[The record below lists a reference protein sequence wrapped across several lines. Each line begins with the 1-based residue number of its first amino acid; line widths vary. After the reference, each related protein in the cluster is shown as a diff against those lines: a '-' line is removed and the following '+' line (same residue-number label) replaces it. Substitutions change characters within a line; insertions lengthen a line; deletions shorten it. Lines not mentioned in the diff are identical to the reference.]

1 MKKNSGLLLFIF
13 FTSLL
18 EATVFNHLMLFRT
31 KPDLLLTLVVVLA
44 LSLKPN
50 QALLL
55 SLVCGIFKDILGAGV
70 FGAHILLFPLWCF
83 LIIKLS
89 RKISLENNIICI
101 ILVFL
106 INIIQN
112 IFFRLVFLFSGIYI
126 AWYVFLRIIFL
137 EALYTS
143 AIFPLMLKT
152 YKLLKPRANR

>member
-1 MKKNSGLLLFIF
+1 MKNNLGLLLFIF
-13 FTSLL
+13 FISLL

-31 KPDLLLTLVVVLA
+31 KPDLLLALVVVLA

-50 QALLL
+50 QALYL
-55 SLVCGIFKDILGAGV
+55 SLICGLFKDILGSGV
-70 FGAHILLFPLWCF
+70 FGTHILLFPLWCF

-89 RKISLENNIICI
+89 REISLENGVICI

-112 IFFRLVFLFSGIYI
+112 IFFRLFFLFSGVYI
-126 AWYVFLRIIFL
+126 SWYVSLRIIFL
-137 EALYTS
+137 EALYTC
-143 AIFPLMLKT
+143 AVFPLMLKT